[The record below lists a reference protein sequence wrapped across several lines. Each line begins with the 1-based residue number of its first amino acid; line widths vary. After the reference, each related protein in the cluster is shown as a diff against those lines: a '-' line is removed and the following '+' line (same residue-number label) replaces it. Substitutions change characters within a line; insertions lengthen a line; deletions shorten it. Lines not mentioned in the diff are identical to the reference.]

1 MGLYCLL
8 LTLSL
13 PAWGQME
20 SRLAS
25 RRYTT
30 QDGLPQMQVER
41 VWQDS
46 RGYIYIGTLS
56 GFVRYDGRTFTPFL
70 SGRRE
75 NIVGFVE
82 TEWGEVRAMNFRRQ
96 WTVGYDDLTL
106 AQIDPEAHW
115 LLNNLNSGQLPP
127 DYVVLEDE
135 QEQQRRLCR
144 IGRQGFLTV
153 VADTLLDLMPPDR
166 RLLLDA
172 DGLYIPT
179 PHGLYL
185 MATAGAQAD
194 GTPTL
199 QGARRVADKTD
210 VYCLLRTDTAL
221 LAFAA
226 DGIYHVGRQGLEL
239 LSRHDWQQAHFG
251 LTVSR
256 QPDGSLILA
265 DEHTL
270 YRYDGLRVLS
280 LATGFNLVKDILTD
294 CWGRLWVATY
304 QGLYCYYNC
313 SFVNH
318 RLTAPGDIVRAVA
331 VVPAGAAGAG
341 TVATPLHSGPAT
353 DTAKHDG
360 EGTLVM
366 GTLNGKVLCDGTL
379 TDDDPEQ
386 FYGFS
391 AATIGNCVYMPANGG
406 VAVVEGSEVE
416 GHAGKPRLL
425 PLPPDRYRFVAAD
438 GPRLL
443 CGTMTQMLSY
453 DPQTER
459 LDTLADGLRH
469 PWCAARDSEGRLW
482 IGASMGLYCTE
493 GDSTHLISYPQKLVI
508 TTMTG
513 GGDRIVFASADS
525 LFLIRHGEITALNPQ
540 LPQLV
545 GHEVRSVHLS
555 PKGYL
560 VVAAIDGLF
569 VARADSLCHLS
580 DAQFYN
586 HQNGFTLIEPLKSVM
601 AEAPD
606 GTIYLPGIEEMT
618 SFRPA
623 DLLALSLKD
632 TYVRRPLRW
641 YEHWWVWLLGVGAL
655 VMGVGALVRWIER
668 QRSRRKMLRLQRVR
682 LEREHLI
689 QTIREEAVRAEQT
702 KLARD
707 IVKMTER
714 PEPVPLQLNTT
725 DGMVVVDPS
734 TVVYLKAERNYTRL
748 VTFSQKFTVQ
758 QGIGTLTSRLD
769 ENTFVRADRST
780 VVNIGY
786 VFQMLP
792 AERRCLFRA
801 PDGTEIETTLLAPAF
816 KRLRELL
823 QDSSN
828 NSEQR

>member
-1 MGLYCLL
+1 L
-8 LTLSL
+8 
-13 PAWGQME
+13 E
-20 SRLAS
+20 SQLAS

-82 TEWGEVRAMNFRRQ
+82 TSWGEVRAMNFRRQ
-96 WTVGYDDLTL
+96 WTVGYDNLTL

-135 QEQQRRLCR
+135 QEQHRRLCHVS
-144 IGRQGFLTV
+144 RQGFLTV

-179 PHGLYL
+179 PQGLYL
-185 MATAGAQAD
+185 MATEITGSKAD
-194 GTPTL
+194 RTPTL
-199 QGARRVADKTD
+199 LAARRVTDKGD
-210 VYCLLRTDTAL
+210 VYCLHRTDTAL

-226 DGIYHVGRQGLEL
+226 DGVYRIGRQGLKLL
-239 LSRHDWQQAHFG
+239 LSYDWQQAHFG
-251 LTVSR
+251 LAVSP
-256 QPDGSLILA
+256 QPDGTLILA

-270 YRYDGLRVLS
+270 YRYDGRRVLP
-280 LATGFNLVKDILTD
+280 LATGFNLVKDVLTD

-318 RLTAPGDIVRAVA
+318 RLTDLGDIVRAVA
-331 VVPAGAAGAG
+331 VVPGGAAGA
-341 TVATPLHSGPAT
+341 VATPLHSGPAT
-353 DTAKHDG
+353 DTAKHGG

-379 TDDDPEQ
+379 IDDDPEQ

-391 AATIGNCVYMPANGG
+391 AATIGDRVYMPANGSVACIGSAGALTRNSGGQGHGG
-406 VAVVEGSEVE
+406 VEV
-416 GHAGKPRLL
+416 RTL
-425 PLPPDRYRFVAAD
+425 PLPPDRYRFVVAD
-438 GPRLL
+438 GATLL

-453 DPQTER
+453 DPATER

-493 GDSTHLISYPQKLVI
+493 GDSTRLVNYPQKLVI

-540 LPQLV
+540 LPQLA

-555 PKGYL
+555 PRGYL

-569 VARADSLCHLS
+569 VARADSLCRLS

-586 HQNGFTLIEPLKSVM
+586 HLNGFTLIEPLKSVM

-606 GTIYLPGIEEMT
+606 GTIYLPGIEEMA

-632 TYVRRPLRW
+632 TYVRPPLRW
-641 YEHWWVWLLGVGAL
+641 YEHWWVWLLGVGGL

-668 QRSRRKMLRLQRVR
+668 QRSRLKMQRLQRVR

-689 QTIREEAVRAEQT
+689 QTIREEAVKAEQT
-702 KLARD
+702 KLAQD
-707 IVKMTER
+707 IVKLTER
-714 PEPVPLQLNTT
+714 PKPVQLQLNTS
-725 DGMVVVDPS
+725 GGIVVVDPS
-734 TVVYLKAERNYTRL
+734 AVVYLKAERNYTRL
-748 VTFSQKFTVQ
+748 VTFSESITVQ
-758 QGIGTLTSRLD
+758 QGIGTLTASLD

-786 VFQMLP
+786 VYKLVP

-801 PDGTEIETTLLAPAF
+801 PDGSETETTLLAPAF
-816 KRLRELL
+816 KRLNKLL
-823 QDSSN
+823 Q
-828 NSEQR
+828 NSGEQE

>member
-1 MGLYCLL
+1 MNRRIVLTALL
-8 LTLSL
+8 VALCHTVGAQL
-13 PAWGQME
+13 E

-82 TEWGEVRAMNFRRQ
+82 TGWGEVRAMNFRRQ

-106 AQIDPEAHW
+106 TQIDPEAHW

-135 QEQQRRLCR
+135 QEQQRHLCR

-153 VADTLLDLMPPDR
+153 VADTLLDLMTPDR

-226 DGIYHVGRQGLEL
+226 DGIYHVGRQGLEP

-270 YRYDGLRVLS
+270 YRYDGLRVLP

-318 RLTAPGDIVRAVA
+318 RLTDPGDIVRAVA
-331 VVPAGAAGAG
+331 VAP
-341 TVATPLHSGPAT
+341 TTHHPTPTTH
-353 DTAKHDG
+353 
-360 EGTLVM
+360 LVM
-366 GTLNGKVLCDGTL
+366 GTLNGKLLCGSTL
-379 TDDDPEQ
+379 IEDNPEQ

-391 AATIGNCVYMPANGG
+391 AATIGDRVYMPANGG
-406 VAVVEGSEVE
+406 VADIASN
-416 GHAGKPRLL
+416 GHPRLL

-453 DPQTER
+453 DPATER

-482 IGASMGLYCTE
+482 IGASMGLYCIE
-493 GDSTHLISYPQKLVI
+493 QDSTRLVSYPQKLVI

-513 GGDRIVFASADS
+513 GSDRIVFASADS

-540 LPQLV
+540 LPQLT
-545 GHEVRSVHLS
+545 GHEVRTVHLS
-555 PKGYL
+555 PRGYL

-569 VARADSLCHLS
+569 VARADSLCRLS

-586 HQNGFTLIEPLKSVM
+586 HLNGFTLIEPLKSVM
-601 AEAPD
+601 AETSD

-632 TYVRRPLRW
+632 TYVRPPLRW
-641 YEHWWVWLLGVGAL
+641 YEHWWVWLMGIGCL

-668 QRSRRKMLRLQRVR
+668 QRSRRKMQRLQRVR

-689 QTIREEAVRAEQT
+689 QTIREEAVKAEQT
-702 KLARD
+702 KLAQD

-714 PEPVPLQLNTT
+714 PKPVPLRLNTT
-725 DGMVVVDPS
+725 NGMAMVDPS
-734 TVVYLKAERNYTRL
+734 TVVYLKADRNYTRL
-748 VTFSQKFTVQ
+748 VTFSTSMIVQ
-758 QGIGTLTSRLD
+758 QGIGTLTARLD

-786 VFQMLP
+786 IYQLMP
-792 AERRCLFRA
+792 ADRRCLFRA

-816 KRLRELL
+816 KRLDNLL
-823 QDSSN
+823 RQ
-828 NSEQR
+828 

>member
-1 MGLYCLL
+1 MNRRIILAVLL
-8 LTLSL
+8 LAFCQAVGAQL
-13 PAWGQME
+13 E
-20 SRLAS
+20 SQLAS

-75 NIVGFVE
+75 NIVSFVE
-82 TEWGEVRAMNFRRQ
+82 TGWGEVRAMNFRRQ
-96 WTVGYDDLTL
+96 WTVGYDNLTL

-115 LLNNLNSGQLPP
+115 LLNNLNSAQLPP

-135 QEQQRRLCR
+135 QEQHRRLCH
-144 IGRQGFLTV
+144 ISRQGFLTV

-179 PHGLYL
+179 PQGLYL
-185 MATAGAQAD
+185 MAADITDSKADGKAD

-199 QGARRVADKTD
+199 LAARRVADKSD
-210 VYCLLRTDTAL
+210 VYCLHRTDTAL

-226 DGIYHVGRQGLEL
+226 DGVYRIGRQGLKLL
-239 LSRHDWQQAHFG
+239 LSYDWQQAHFG
-251 LTVSR
+251 LAVSA
-256 QPDGSLILA
+256 QPDGTLILA

-270 YRYDGLRVLS
+270 YRYDGRHVLP
-280 LATGFNLVKDILTD
+280 LATGFNLVKDVLTD

-318 RLTAPGDIVRAVA
+318 RLTDPGDIVRAVA
-331 VVPAGAAGAG
+331 VAPN
-341 TVATPLHSGPAT
+341 THHQTPTTH
-353 DTAKHDG
+353 
-360 EGTLVM
+360 LVM

-379 TDDDPEQ
+379 IDDDPEQ

-391 AATIGNCVYMPANGG
+391 AVTIGNCVYMPANGG

-425 PLPPDRYRFVAAD
+425 PLPPDRYRFIAAD
-438 GPRLL
+438 GARLL

-453 DPQTER
+453 DPAAER

-493 GDSTHLISYPQKLVI
+493 GDSTRLISYPQKLVI

-525 LFLIRHGEITALNPQ
+525 LFLIRHGEITTLNSQ
-540 LPQLV
+540 LPQLA
-545 GHEVRSVHLS
+545 GHEVRAVHLS
-555 PKGYL
+555 PRGYL

-569 VARADSLCHLS
+569 VARADSLCRLS

-586 HQNGFTLIEPLKSVM
+586 HLNGFTLIEPLKSVM

-623 DLLALSLKD
+623 DLLTLSLKD

-641 YEHWWVWLLGVGAL
+641 YEHWWVWVMGVGCL
-655 VMGVGALVRWIER
+655 MMGVGALVRWIER
-668 QRSRRKMLRLQRVR
+668 QRSRLKMQRLQRVR

-689 QTIREEAVRAEQT
+689 QTIREEAVKAEQT
-702 KLARD
+702 KLAQD

-714 PEPVPLQLNTT
+714 PKPVPLQLNTT
-725 DGMVVVDPS
+725 NGMAMVDPS

-748 VTFSQKFTVQ
+748 MTFNSSIIVQ
-758 QGIGTLTSRLD
+758 QGIGTLTARLD

-786 VFQMLP
+786 IYQLVP

-801 PDGTEIETTLLAPAF
+801 PDGTETETTLLAPAF
-816 KRLRELL
+816 KRLDKLL
-823 QDSSN
+823 Q
-828 NSEQR
+828 NSGEQE